1 MASHRRPKQPSRTRV
16 TVLTTAA
23 AAAVALSANAANAA
37 PSEKLSKDEVKA
49 KVDKLYEQAEQATEK
64 YNGAKEKQQKLQK
77 EISTIQDNVARG
89 QEELNKLRDGLGS
102 MATAQYRSGGIDAS
116 VQLFLSSNPD
126 DYLDKASTLDQLSS
140 QQVDALKKIQD
151 KQRELAQER
160 AEATEK
166 LKDLSATRTELGNK
180 KKEVQAKL
188 GEAQRLLNT
197 LTAKEKQQLAEQ
209 EQKRAQES
217 QDRASRSTGGG
228 TERPDLGGSLPGSG
242 RAQSAFSAA
251 QTRLGSPYVYG
262 ATGPSSFDCSGLTSW
277 AYAQA
282 GVSIPRTSEAQSQ
295 IGTRI
300 TSVSDLKVGDLVF
313 FFNDLHHVGLYAGN
327 GQVLHAPRTGTVVRY
342 ESMSTIGGP
351 FMWGVRV

>member
-37 PSEKLSKDEVKA
+37 PSEKLGKDEVKA

-77 EISTIQDNVARG
+77 EIATIQDDVARG

-102 MATAQYRSGGIDAS
+102 LATAQYRSGGIDSS
-116 VQLFLSSNPD
+116 VQLFLSSDPD
-126 DYLDKASTLDQLSS
+126 DFLDKASTLDQLSS

-180 KKEVQAKL
+180 KKEVQSKL
-188 GEAQRLLNT
+188 AEAQKLLNT
-197 LTAKEKQQLAEQ
+197 LTAKEKAQLAEK
-209 EQKRAQES
+209 EQRAN
-217 QDRASRSTGGG
+217 RSS
-228 TERPDLGGSLPGSG
+228 TERVDLGDAPPASG
-242 RAQSAFSAA
+242 RAQAAFSAA

-282 GVSIPRTSEAQSQ
+282 GVSIPRTSEAQAQ
-295 IGTRI
+295 IGTKI
-300 TSVSDLKVGDLVF
+300 YNQSDLKVGDLVF
-313 FFNDLHHVGLYAGN
+313 FFNDIHHVGLYAGN
-327 GQVLHAPRTGTVVRY
+327 GQILHAPRTGTVVRY
-342 ESMSTIGGP
+342 ESMTTIGGP
-351 FMWGVRV
+351 FMFGVRV